1 MNASRMYNPPMQ
13 ITREENEAYRKFV
26 SDLATELGVF
36 DLKGIETVW
45 HYTDGSGFLGILQS
59 GRLYATQVSA
69 LNDSKETEY
78 ATDLFRD
85 EVKKAIVEQS
95 ANGAAVSF
103 FQNILE
109 EVKDEPGNPT
119 QGISKFFVACFSTRA
134 DDLNQWSKYTKTS
147 PGRFAIAFHPNGLNR
162 EPNSTLYRVIY
173 DRAKLEAAIK
183 KVVYATLNFYMSG
196 LIDERADKPE
206 EWARLFYLAWDE
218 WIYKLAPLAKDQQ
231 WDSEDELRI
240 VHELRVSDFPDVRF
254 TQKKS
259 SLARYLPLDFPCW
272 VKERVSRLPIAKV
285 MVGPGENQASS
296 RVSAILLLQQMGYP
310 DVPVEMSKCTLVER

>member
-1 MNASRMYNPPMQ
+1 MYNSIMHVTP
-13 ITREENEAYRKFV
+13 EENEVYRKFV
-26 SDLATELGVF
+26 SDLAIELGVF
-36 DLKGIETVW
+36 DLKEIETVW

-85 EVKKAIVEQS
+85 EVKKAIVEQT
-95 ANGAAVSF
+95 ANDEAVSF

-109 EVKDEPGNPT
+109 LIKEEPGNPT
-119 QGISKFFVACFSTRA
+119 QGISKFYVACFSTRA
-134 DDLNQWSKYTKTS
+134 DDLNQWSKYTKAS
-147 PGRFAIAFHPNGLNR
+147 PGRYAIAFHPNGLNR
-162 EPNSTLYRVIY
+162 ELNSALYRVIY
-173 DRAKLEAAIK
+173 DREKLEAAVK
-183 KVVYATLNFYMSG
+183 KVVYATLDFYKSG
-196 LIDERADKPE
+196 LIGERADKPE
-206 EWARLFYLAWDE
+206 EWAKLFYLAWDE

-240 VHELRVSDFPDVRF
+240 VHELKVADFPHVRF
-254 TQKKS
+254 TQKRS

-296 RVSAILLLQQMGYP
+296 RVSAMLLLEQMGYP
-310 DVPVEMSKCTLVER
+310 NVPVETSKCTLKER

>member
-1 MNASRMYNPPMQ
+1 MHVTPK
-13 ITREENEAYRKFV
+13 ENEAYGEFV
-26 SDLATELGVF
+26 KNLATELGVF

-45 HYTDGSGFLGILQS
+45 HYTDGNGFLGILQS

-85 EVKKAIVEQS
+85 EVKKAIAEQ
-95 ANGAAVSF
+95 AGREDVVSF
-103 FQNILE
+103 FQSILE
-109 EVKDEPGNPT
+109 QIREEPDNPT
-119 QGISKFFVACFSTRA
+119 QGISKFYVACFSTRS
-134 DDLNQWSKYTKTS
+134 DDINQWSKYTKTS

-162 EPNSTLYRVIY
+162 EPNSSLYRVIY
-173 DRAKLEAAIK
+173 DRAKLESAVK
-183 KVVYATLNFYMSG
+183 KVVYATLDFYRSG
-196 LIDERADKPE
+196 LTGERAEKPE
-206 EWARLFYLAWDE
+206 EWAKLFYLAWDE

-231 WDSEDELRI
+231 WDSEGELRI
-240 VHELRVSDFPDVRF
+240 VHELKVADFPEVRF
-254 TQKKS
+254 SQKKS

-296 RVSAILLLQQMGYP
+296 RISAILLLEQMGYP
-310 DVPVEMSKCTLVER
+310 NIPVEISRSTLVER

>member
-1 MNASRMYNPPMQ
+1 MQ
-13 ITREENEAYRKFV
+13 VTPEENEAYRKFV
-26 SDLATELGVF
+26 SDLAMELGVF
-36 DLKGIETVW
+36 DLNGIETVW
-45 HYTDGSGFLGILQS
+45 HYTDGNGFLGILQS

-78 ATDLFRD
+78 ATDLFRE
-85 EVKKAIVEQS
+85 EVKKAIAEQ
-95 ANGAAVSF
+95 AGKDDVVSF

-109 EVKDEPGNPT
+109 QIKEEPDKPT
-119 QGISKFFVACFSTRA
+119 QGISKFYVACFSTRP
-134 DDLNQWSKYTKTS
+134 DDLNQWSKYTKAS
-147 PGRFAIAFHPNGLNR
+147 PGRSAIAFHPNGLKR

-173 DRAKLEAAIK
+173 DRAKLEDAVK
-183 KVVYATLNFYMSG
+183 KVVYATLDFYMSG
-196 LIDERADKPE
+196 LTGERAEKPE

-231 WDSEDELRI
+231 WDSEGELRI
-240 VHELRVSDFPDVRF
+240 VHELKVADFPDVRF
-254 TQKKS
+254 SQKKS

-296 RVSAILLLQQMGYP
+296 RISAILLLEQMGYP
-310 DVPVEMSKCTLVER
+310 NVPVEISRCTLVER

>member
-1 MNASRMYNPPMQ
+1 MHVTP
-13 ITREENEAYRKFV
+13 EENQAYRKFV
-26 SDLATELGVF
+26 SDLAMELGVF
-36 DLKGIETVW
+36 DLNGIETVW
-45 HYTDGSGFLGILQS
+45 HYTDGNGFLGILQS

-78 ATDLFRD
+78 ATDLFRE
-85 EVKKAIVEQS
+85 EVKKAIAEQ
-95 ANGAAVSF
+95 AGKDDVACF
-103 FQNILE
+103 FQSILE
-109 EVKDEPGNPT
+109 QIKEEPDNPT
-119 QGISKFFVACFSTRA
+119 QGISKFYVACFSTRR
-134 DDLNQWSKYTKTS
+134 DDLNQWSKYTKAS

-173 DRAKLEAAIK
+173 DRAKLEDAVRR
-183 KVVYATLNFYMSG
+183 VVYATLDFYMSG
-196 LIDERADKPE
+196 LTGERAEKPE

-231 WDSEDELRI
+231 WDSEGELRI
-240 VHELRVSDFPDVRF
+240 VHELKVADFPDVRF
-254 TQKKS
+254 SQKKS

-296 RVSAILLLQQMGYP
+296 RISAILLLEQMGYP
-310 DVPVEMSKCTLVER
+310 NVPVEISRSTLVER

>member
-1 MNASRMYNPPMQ
+1 MHVTPA
-13 ITREENEAYRKFV
+13 ENEAYRKFV
-26 SDLATELGVF
+26 SDLAKELGVF
-36 DLKGIETVW
+36 DLNGIETVW
-45 HYTDGSGFLGILQS
+45 HYTDGNGFLGILQS

-78 ATDLFRD
+78 ATDLFKE
-85 EVKKAIVEQS
+85 EVKKAIIEQ
-95 ANGAAVSF
+95 AGKGDVVSF
-103 FQNILE
+103 FQSILE
-109 EVKDEPGNPT
+109 QVKETPDNPT
-119 QGISKFFVACFSTRA
+119 QGISKFYVACFSSRP
-134 DDLNQWSKYTKTS
+134 DDLNQWSKYTKAS
-147 PGRFAIAFHPNGLNR
+147 PGRFAIGFYPKGLNR

-173 DRAKLEAAIK
+173 DRAKLEAAVK
-183 KVVYATLNFYMSG
+183 KVVYATLDFYMSG
-196 LIDERADKPE
+196 LTGERAEKPE

-231 WDSEDELRI
+231 WDSEGELRI
-240 VHELRVSDFPDVRF
+240 VHDLKVADFPAVRF

-296 RVSAILLLQQMGYP
+296 RISAILLLEQMGYP
-310 DVPVEMSKCTLVER
+310 NVPVEVSRSTLVER

>member
-1 MNASRMYNPPMQ
+1 MHVTPA
-13 ITREENEAYRKFV
+13 ENETYRKFV

-36 DLKGIETVW
+36 DLNGIETVW
-45 HYTDGSGFLGILQS
+45 HYTDGNGFLGILQS

-78 ATDLFRD
+78 ATDLFKE
-85 EVKKAIVEQS
+85 EVRKAIVEQ
-95 ANGAAVSF
+95 AGKDDVVSF
-103 FQNILE
+103 FQSILE
-109 EVKDEPGNPT
+109 QVKETPDNPT
-119 QGISKFFVACFSTRA
+119 QGISKFYVACFSSRP
-134 DDLNQWSKYTKTS
+134 DDLNQWSKYTKAS
-147 PGRFAIAFHPNGLNR
+147 PGRFAIGFYPKGLNR

-173 DRAKLEAAIK
+173 DRAKLEAAVK
-183 KVVYATLNFYMSG
+183 KVVYATLDFYMSG
-196 LIDERADKPE
+196 LTGERAEKPE

-231 WDSEDELRI
+231 WDSEGELRI
-240 VHELRVSDFPDVRF
+240 VHELKVADFPAVRF

-285 MVGPGENQASS
+285 MVGAG
-296 RVSAILLLQQMGYP
+296 
-310 DVPVEMSKCTLVER
+310 

>member
-1 MNASRMYNPPMQ
+1 MHVTP
-13 ITREENEAYRKFV
+13 EENEAYRKFV
-26 SDLATELGVF
+26 SDLAIELGVF
-36 DLKGIETVW
+36 DLRGIETVW
-45 HYTDGSGFLGILQS
+45 HYTDGNGFLGILQS

-85 EVKKAIVEQS
+85 EVNKAIIEQ
-95 ANGAAVSF
+95 AGKGDVVSF
-103 FQNILE
+103 FQSIIE
-109 EVKDEPGNPT
+109 QIKEVPGSPT

-162 EPNSTLYRVIY
+162 ELNSTLYRVIY
-173 DRAKLEAAIK
+173 DRAKLEAAVK
-183 KVVYATLNFYMSG
+183 KLVYATFDFYKSG
-196 LIDERADKPE
+196 LTGERVEKPD
-206 EWARLFYLAWDE
+206 EWARLFYPAWDE

-231 WDSEDELRI
+231 WDSEGELRI
-240 VHELRVSDFPDVRF
+240 VHELKAADFPDVRF
-254 TQKKS
+254 SQKKS

-285 MVGPGENQASS
+285 MVGPGENQAAS
-296 RVSAILLLQQMGYP
+296 RVSAVLLLEQMGYP
-310 DVPVEMSKCTLVER
+310 NVPVEISKCTLVER

>member
-1 MNASRMYNPPMQ
+1 MHVTP
-13 ITREENEAYRKFV
+13 EENEAYRKFV
-26 SDLATELGVF
+26 SELAIELGVF

-45 HYTDGSGFLGILQS
+45 HYTDGNGFLGILQS
-59 GRLYATQVSA
+59 GRLYATQVSS
-69 LNDSKETEY
+69 LNDSRETEY

-85 EVKKAIVEQS
+85 EVRKAVVEQ
-95 ANGAAVSF
+95 AGNVEVISF
-103 FQNILE
+103 FQSILE
-109 EVKDEPGNPT
+109 QIKEAPGNPT

-134 DDLNQWSKYTKTS
+134 DDLNQWSKYTKAS

-173 DRAKLEAAIK
+173 DRAKLEAAVK
-183 KVVYATLNFYMSG
+183 KVVYATLNFYTSG
-196 LIDERADKPE
+196 LTGERVEKPE
-206 EWARLFYLAWDE
+206 EWARQFYMAWDE

-231 WDSEDELRI
+231 WDSEGELRI
-240 VHELRVSDFPDVRF
+240 VHELKIADFPDVRF
-254 TQKKS
+254 SQKRS

-296 RVSAILLLQQMGYP
+296 MVSAVLLLEQMGYP
-310 DVPVEMSKCTLVER
+310 NVPVEISKCTLVER

>member
-1 MNASRMYNPPMQ
+1 MQ
-13 ITREENEAYRKFV
+13 VTPEENEAYRKCV
-26 SDLATELGVF
+26 SELAIELGVF

-45 HYTDGSGFLGILQS
+45 HYTDGNGFLGILQS
-59 GRLYATQVSA
+59 GRLYATQVSS

-85 EVKKAIVEQS
+85 EVRKAVVEQDG
-95 ANGAAVSF
+95 NFEVISF
-103 FQNILE
+103 FQSILE
-109 EVKDEPGNPT
+109 QIKEAPGNPT

-134 DDLNQWSKYTKTS
+134 DDLNQWSKYTKAS

-173 DRAKLEAAIK
+173 DRAKLEAAVK
-183 KVVYATLNFYMSG
+183 KVVYATLNFYTSG
-196 LIDERADKPE
+196 LTGERVEKPE
-206 EWARLFYLAWDE
+206 EWARLFYMAWDE
-218 WIYKLAPLAKDQQ
+218 WIYKLAPLVKDQQ
-231 WDSEDELRI
+231 WDSEGELRI
-240 VHELRVSDFPDVRF
+240 VHELKIADFPDVRF
-254 TQKKS
+254 SQKRS

-296 RVSAILLLQQMGYP
+296 MVSAVLLLEQMGYP
-310 DVPVEMSKCTLVER
+310 NVPVEISKCTLVER